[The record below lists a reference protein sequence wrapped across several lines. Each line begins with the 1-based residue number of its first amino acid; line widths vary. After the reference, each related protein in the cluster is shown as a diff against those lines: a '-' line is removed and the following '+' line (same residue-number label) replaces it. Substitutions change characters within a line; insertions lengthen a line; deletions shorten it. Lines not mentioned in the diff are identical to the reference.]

1 MEWIILSDTWVISIY
16 FIKTN
21 ILSHLAVRIL
31 WTFDN
36 HTNDFYEN
44 YPGNG
49 TNSPTYSSPGIN
61 GYGSCL
67 YLNAANKQSITVN
80 SPPFLNMAYT
90 SFSLN
95 GWIKPTTL
103 HNSGATGF
111 DSALF
116 GQFDRNTTDYSFY
129 ITIRKQK
136 PYFGFYFDDIQGT
149 TVLSVGK
156 WYHVIMF
163 IQISLQ
169 TENFLVIRLHLF
181 MIIQCWNSRFILME
195 F

>member
-1 MEWIILSDTWVISIY
+1 MDWIILSDTWVISTY
-16 FIKTN
+16 FNATDIF
-21 ILSHLAVRIL
+21 SHLAVRIL

-36 HTNDFYEN
+36 NLNDFYEN

-90 SFSLN
+90 SFSWN

-103 HNSGATGF
+103 HNSIATGF

-116 GQFDRNTTDYSFY
+116 GQFHQNTIDYSFY
-129 ITIRKQK
+129 ITIREQK
-136 PYFGFYFDDIQGT
+136 PYFGFYLDDIQGT
-149 TVLSVGK
+149 TILSVGK
-156 WYHVIMF
+156 WYHVCLLEF
-163 IQISLQ
+163 HFKFKFSFFF
-169 TENFLVIRLHLF
+169 FLLLGCIYLWLF
-181 MIIQCWNSRFILME
+181 KLETIDLY
-195 F
+195 

>member
-1 MEWIILSDTWVISIY
+1 
-16 FIKTN
+16 
-21 ILSHLAVRIL
+21 
-31 WTFDN
+31 
-36 HTNDFYEN
+36 
-44 YPGNG
+44 
-49 TNSPTYSSPGIN
+49 
-61 GYGSCL
+61 
-67 YLNAANKQSITVN
+67 
-80 SPPFLNMAYT
+80 MAYT

-103 HNSGATGF
+103 HNSSATGF

-116 GQFDRNTTDYSFY
+116 GQFHQSTTDYSFY

-149 TVLSVGK
+149 TVLSSGK

-169 TENFLVIRLHLF
+169 TQKFLVIRLHLF
-181 MIIQCWNSRFILME
+181 MIIQC
-195 F
+195 

>member
-1 MEWIILSDTWVISIY
+1 MEWIILSDAWAVSIY
-16 FIKTN
+16 FITAN
-21 ILSHLAVRIL
+21 IFSRLAVRIL

-36 HTNDFYEN
+36 NLNDFYEN

-49 TNSPTYSSPGIN
+49 INSPTYSSPGIN

-90 SFSLN
+90 SFSWN

-103 HNSGATGF
+103 HNSIATGF

-116 GQFDRNTTDYSFY
+116 GQFHQNTIDYSFY
-129 ITIRKQK
+129 ITIREQK
-136 PYFGFYFDDIQGT
+136 PYFGFYLDDIQGT
-149 TVLSVGK
+149 TILSVGK
-156 WYHVIMF
+156 WYHVCLLEF
-163 IQISLQ
+163 HFKFKFSFFF
-169 TENFLVIRLHLF
+169 FLLLGCIYLWLF
-181 MIIQCWNSRFILME
+181 KLETIDLY
-195 F
+195 